1 MFYCKINE
9 LFKIFMCI
17 KGKNTFCRSIWHPY
31 LSNQEAFSFGN
42 IFSGNQMSPWRH
54 ISILEIPT
62 LAAIHTMRHSISGY
76 DNTAP
81 IGFWFCDIQILWLV
95 AFCFFPNSF
104 NFWLPQRLK
113 SNAKSTQKLTY
124 GYSERILR
132 LKTKF
137 EASIKKMHM
146 PACGWSNFGFLTSV
160 PWCGYFWKF
169 FAIFRLKTNKY
180 MAWGFQN
187 GIMVQNCTF
196 FSRVIGKNRKNDEFL
211 KLPIFAPPSDPS
223 AKKWLLGGTNGH
235 CKPSYCPKT
244 CSYRSLKI
252 S

>member
-1 MFYCKINE
+1 MDGEPHCHQSSIENMQLGGKIDE
-9 LFKIFMCI
+9 KIVNLQDFFI
-17 KGKNTFCRSIWHPY
+17 FFHFFC
-31 LSNQEAFSFGN
+31 
-42 IFSGNQMSPWRH
+42 IFSN
-54 ISILEIPT
+54 
-62 LAAIHTMRHSISGY
+62 
-76 DNTAP
+76 
-81 IGFWFCDIQILWLV
+81 
-95 AFCFFPNSF
+95 FFD
-104 NFWLPQRLK
+104 FWLPQRLK

-187 GIMVQNCTF
+187 GIMDPNRTF
-196 FSRVIGKNRKNDEFL
+196 CWGVIANNRKMMNIWFYPFL
-211 KLPIFAPPSDPS
+211 PHHLTPQPE
-223 AKKWLLGGTNGH
+223 NGFWMAQTDTANMVIVFKRLH
-235 CKPSYCPKT
+235 
-244 CSYRSLKI
+244 I
-252 S
+252 GH

>member
-1 MFYCKINE
+1 MLLGGKIDE
-9 LFKIFMCI
+9 KIVNLQDFFI
-17 KGKNTFCRSIWHPY
+17 FFHFFC
-31 LSNQEAFSFGN
+31 
-42 IFSGNQMSPWRH
+42 IFSN
-54 ISILEIPT
+54 
-62 LAAIHTMRHSISGY
+62 
-76 DNTAP
+76 
-81 IGFWFCDIQILWLV
+81 
-95 AFCFFPNSF
+95 FFD
-104 NFWLPQRLK
+104 FWLPQRLK

-187 GIMVQNCTF
+187 GIMVQNRTF
-196 FSRVIGKNRKNDEFL
+196 FSRVIGNNRKNDEFL